1 MKKFLFCLFIL
12 TISKS
17 AFSFSCDFRK
27 TCSRMSSCE
36 EAYYHLQI
44 CHNTRLDRD
53 KDGIPC
59 EKICGNGKRFASKRH
74 PTYHSYHSYHST
86 KTHWHK
92 TTPQQQ
98 RIKNGF
104 E

>member
-1 MKKFLFCLFIL
+1 MKKILSCLFIL
-12 TISKS
+12 VVSNS
-17 AFSFSCDFRK
+17 AFSFSCDVRK

-59 EKICGNGKRFASKRH
+59 EKICGNGKRFASQR
-74 PTYHSYHSYHST
+74 PST
-86 KTHWHK
+86 FHAPKTHWQK
-92 TTPQQQ
+92 DTNQSQSVA
-98 RIKNGF
+98 NGF

>member
-1 MKKFLFCLFIL
+1 
-12 TISKS
+12 
-17 AFSFSCDFRK
+17 
-27 TCSRMSSCE
+27 MSSCE

-59 EKICGNGKRFASKRH
+59 EKICGNGKRFASQR
-74 PTYHSYHSYHST
+74 PST
-86 KTHWHK
+86 FHAPKTHWRK
-92 TTPQQQ
+92 DTNQSQSVA
-98 RIKNGF
+98 NGF